1 MNDNST
7 TNGSAGTTLR
17 LVGKSDC
24 VNDPT
29 TETHAWKLEPHV
41 CKICFG
47 RMASRPADQ
56 DFVELL
62 CTNCGAT
69 SKQER
74 VTAACCC
81 SILLRKRNSAGRS
94 GGQMIDAGI
103 RCTPNPARSAAFPSM
118 YIAQQIVG
126 KAATRDIPEHPAPGG
141 SST

>member
-7 TNGSAGTTLR
+7 TGGNTGPTLR

-24 VNDPT
+24 VNAPA

-47 RMASRPADQ
+47 RMASRLAEQ
-56 DFVELL
+56 GLVELL

-74 VTAACCC
+74 ITAACCC
-81 SILLRKRNSAGRS
+81 SIVLRKRNSSGRS

-103 RCTPNPARSAAFPSM
+103 RCIPNPARSSEFPSM

-126 KAATRDIPEHPAPGG
+126 KAAPRDIPEHPAPGR
-141 SST
+141 